1 VVALQG
7 TLDTFALADVL
18 RLLAATHKSG
28 RLRLDS
34 TRGMGSVW
42 VDSGAVVG
50 IDDVTPGDSTPSE
63 RLFGLLRCSEG
74 SFTFDAD
81 ASHPEPEAPAD
92 VEPLL
97 AEAEGMLNEW
107 RSIEAVVPSL
117 SSWVSL
123 VADLPGGEVTLDRDR
138 WQVVTA
144 VAAGASVGAVGEHLG
159 LGEVAISRKVKELV
173 EMGLAEIEVR
183 TEPAAVA
190 APAVSPMVQPLVE
203 PEPFVEPEPEAVL
216 APAPWAAAEVAE
228 PAIAPLTEPAAA
240 ATLDPAPAP
249 LPQRKPTKAKAVVAS
264 APETPDAAVAA
275 EDIDADDVARQL
287 ANLSPR
293 AAKAV
298 KAAAAAT
305 TDEEREA
312 ALAVVA
318 DEGDEPLNRGL
329 LLKFLSSVRT

>member
-18 RLLAATHKSG
+18 RLLAATKKTG

-34 TRGMGSVW
+34 PRGIGSVW
-42 VDSGAVVG
+42 VEGGAVVG
-50 IDDVTPGDSTPSE
+50 IDDVSPGAANPPE

-81 ASHPEPEAPAD
+81 APHGEPDAPVD

-97 AEAEGMLNEW
+97 AEAEGMLAEW
-107 RSIEAVVPSL
+107 REIEAVVPSL

-123 VADLPGGEVTLDRDR
+123 VSDLPKVEVVLDRDR
-138 WQVVTA
+138 WKVITA
-144 VAAGASVGAVGEHLG
+144 VAAGASVGAVGERLD

-173 EMGLAEIEVR
+173 EMGLAEIDVR
-183 TEPAAVA
+183 TAPVTHVAPTIDVTPAPVA
-190 APAVSPMVQPLVE
+190 
-203 PEPFVEPEPEAVL
+203 EPEPEPLL
-216 APAPWAAAEVAE
+216 APASWTA
-228 PAIAPLTEPAAA
+228 TELASTEIA
-240 ATLDPAPAP
+240 ATEIDLEPVEPPAPV
-249 LPQRKPTKAKAVVAS
+249 RKPTKAKAVVTS
-264 APETPDAAVAA
+264 VPEDAAVTGVESGA
-275 EDIDADDVARQL
+275 EAVDPDDVARQL

-298 KAAAAAT
+298 RAAAAAT

-312 ALAVVA
+312 ALAAVA
-318 DEGDEPLNRGL
+318 DDGDEPLNRGL